1 MTISK
6 DKSMTS
12 LKQEDNELDNMQ
24 RRNVDLMVFPQD
36 MLYETYAELN
46 SILEKVDDSAIVSGQ
61 AKMGPFR

>member
-24 RRNVDLMVFPQD
+24 RRNVDLMVCPQD